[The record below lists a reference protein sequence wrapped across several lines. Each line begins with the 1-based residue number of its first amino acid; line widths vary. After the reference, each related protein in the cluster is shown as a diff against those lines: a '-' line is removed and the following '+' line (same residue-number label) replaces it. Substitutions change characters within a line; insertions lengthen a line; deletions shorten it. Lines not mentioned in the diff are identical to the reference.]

1 MKKLLALLLAL
12 SLSLCGLSAALAED
26 DDYIPDSEFSEQQL
40 EEAKL
45 YKALDGLEAL
55 ISHNESDIST
65 WQPNEY
71 ALQQSYA
78 WDRVAFS
85 PYLMALRE
93 RICQDSL
100 EKIRQAQGDKA

>member
-45 YKALDGLEAL
+45 YKDYSGQGKSFTLAKAITIDAALPEGQTVEDNLWIDL
-55 ISHNESDIST
+55 
-65 WQPNEY
+65 
-71 ALQQSYA
+71 
-78 WDRVAFS
+78 F
-85 PYLMALRE
+85 
-93 RICQDSL
+93 
-100 EKIRQAQGDKA
+100 KINFGV